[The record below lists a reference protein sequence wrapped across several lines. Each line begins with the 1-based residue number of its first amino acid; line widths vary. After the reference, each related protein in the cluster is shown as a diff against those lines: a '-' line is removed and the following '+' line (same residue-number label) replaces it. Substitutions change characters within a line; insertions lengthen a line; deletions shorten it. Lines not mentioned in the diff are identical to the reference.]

1 MNLHPTVTLLVDA
14 LATYRLQK
22 LVRDDKIAEPARNYI
37 YHKYGEPHES
47 KLAYLTTCPWC
58 LSIYAGLG
66 LSFARMIAPGTTNAL
81 ARGLALSAIAGIMAE
96 REDLFLG

>member
-1 MNLHPTVTLLVDA
+1 MKLSPALTFAVDA

-22 LVRDDKIAEPARNYI
+22 LVRDDKITEPLREWV

-66 LSFARMIAPGTTNAL
+66 LSFARMIAPGPTNAL

-96 REDLFLG
+96 REDIFLP